1 LPTQVY
7 QDEQRTA
14 VTCVMTRA
22 HFIRKGAEEV
32 MRRLQALDDAQQWQ
46 DATGPAEDIVGDVV
60 ARERF

>member
-1 LPTQVY
+1 
-7 QDEQRTA
+7 
-14 VTCVMTRA
+14 MTRA